1 MRDGADAWCRIG
13 DESLSLL
20 QIRTRKRRRGFG
32 EGRVKD
38 EQSARVLA
46 DCRWKSDNDSARATS
61 RPLIVTSSE
70 PSVRRGGRVD

>member
-20 QIRTRKRRRGFG
+20 QIRMRKRRRGFG

-38 EQSARVLA
+38 EQSA
-46 DCRWKSDNDSARATS
+46 
-61 RPLIVTSSE
+61 
-70 PSVRRGGRVD
+70 